1 MMLKMQQKQR
11 LFIYSRREM
20 GVLVLLGVL
29 IATFAFTLGVHL
41 GKRVGPKASVSSAT
55 FPATVPTVE
64 DEIPNPQEFA
74 EHLKGTHHAADE
86 SLDQSAHDEVAR
98 TGLKLEVGRQVS
110 LPRGAK
116 SDNAGATSPEGPQF
130 KTAPAQDLGAAASR
144 SSADDLKGIPAALR
158 PAPAGKYTIQI
169 GSHPALKEAAEQAN
183 TVEALGLQPYLRSAE
198 IRGKG
203 KWFRLYVGGFPTREA
218 AEKTGQLY
226 RDQHLID
233 SFVVANGV
241 E

>member
-1 MMLKMQQKQR
+1 MQQKQR

-29 IATFAFTLGVHL
+29 IAAFAFTLGVHL
-41 GKRVGPKASVSSAT
+41 GKRVGPKSTVSSAT
-55 FPATVPTVE
+55 FPAAVPTVE

-74 EHLKGTHHAADE
+74 EHLKGTHLAADE

-130 KTAPAQDLGAAASR
+130 KTAPAQDSGATATRGST
-144 SSADDLKGIPAALR
+144 SSTDDLKGIPAALR

-203 KWFRLYVGGFPTREA
+203 KWFRLYVGGFSTREA
-218 AEKTGQLY
+218 AEKAGQLY